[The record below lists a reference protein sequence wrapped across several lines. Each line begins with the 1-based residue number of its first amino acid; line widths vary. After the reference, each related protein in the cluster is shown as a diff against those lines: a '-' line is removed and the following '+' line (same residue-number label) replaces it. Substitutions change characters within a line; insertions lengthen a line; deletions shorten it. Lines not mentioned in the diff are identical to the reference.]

1 MDRTAPKATPSST
14 PSQAGRLRPDQME
27 VFDGLLLALL
37 ARKRLLLLV
46 GDAGSGRAA
55 VFRQLV
61 EQVASDGAL
70 VLPVSASPGAQVE
83 DLVGS
88 AGDAVLP
95 SDNGERDFDTL
106 IEELEERLDLAGAG
120 LLAVENAGVLT
131 PPVLGDLIDLTRS
144 ETAGG
149 RFLQV
154 LLCGTPEMERSL
166 ARPGLAEAVR
176 ELGVIYRMNPGAGPS
191 VTPSAQPMG
200 TGTGTGL
207 GVPAA
212 MRPIGPPP
220 QQQDPQEPPR
230 EPARRELRAPAPA
243 PERAPERMIPER
255 AADPRA
261 NDPRTN
267 DPRANDWPA
276 NDWDAPDGW
285 TIPDAG
291 APLASDMPVAP
302 PRRRHAALAG
312 AAITTLILLGAA
324 GAAVTLAVPGATPEK
339 ALDYARQGWTDL
351 RAFVTEHVGN
361 PLSDTSTATADR
373 DGARDP
379 DAVALARLQNP
390 ALAPDSRA
398 VPPTKAAAP
407 TRSDAASGTMAGAGS
422 QVAALDP
429 ASIAPSQNGPTQSA
443 PPQVAKPELPPLAPT
458 ITAPRVLPAPNADP
472 LSAEPPPA
480 KPRADQGEGPTSG
493 SATLPPLVDEGP
505 SAAAQGA
512 ASAPAAPLPTAPLPT
527 DGDAGLS
534 QRVRGLVDQA
544 RRQIIAKRLTTPPGD
559 NAYETVSRLR
569 EVAPTTPE
577 IAELLGTME
586 ETYRRWASM
595 AERDNDFEEAKRFY
609 ERALIVAPSNGDL
622 RERIKAASERRVS
635 PTNPAAPATA
645 TAGAAATTT
654 TAANQAPGLDSRDS
668 ALALLRRPDDLKRL
682 LDGGADANKRVDNG
696 KTLLML
702 ASEQGLA
709 DAVKVLVDH
718 RARTELRTAD
728 GATAVMYAAW
738 GGHEAVVQAL
748 AAAGAELDATND
760 DGKTALMAASARG
773 HMGVVRALL
782 DRGVAVDR
790 VASHGWSALMYAANN
805 GHDRVAKLLV
815 ERGANPFRMDTAGN
829 SALTLG
835 ALQGHMQVVEA
846 LKPR

>member
-70 VLPVSASPGAQVE
+70 VLPVSASPGAEVE

-176 ELGVIYRMNPGAGPS
+176 ELGVIYRMTPGAGPS

-200 TGTGTGL
+200 TGPGA
-207 GVPAA
+207 PAA

-220 QQQDPQEPPR
+220 QPPAQQAPQEPPR

-243 PERAPERMIPER
+243 PERMIPER

-261 NDPRTN
+261 NDPRANDPRAN

-285 TIPDAG
+285 TIPEAG
-291 APLASDMPVAP
+291 SPLASDMPVAP

-361 PLSDTSTATADR
+361 PLSDTSTATANR

-390 ALAPDSRA
+390 ALAVPDSRA
-398 VPPTKAAAP
+398 VPAKGAP
-407 TRSDAASGTMAGAGS
+407 PVRSDTPSAAVPPGAANGAGS

-429 ASIAPSQNGPTQSA
+429 AAIAPSQSA

-458 ITAPRVLPAPNADP
+458 ITAPRVLPAPGADP

-505 SAAAQGA
+505 SAAATQGA
-512 ASAPAAPLPTAPLPT
+512 APAPAAPLPT

-595 AERDNDFEEAKRFY
+595 AERDNDFDEAKRFY

-635 PTNPAAPATA
+635 PATPAAPAAA
-645 TAGAAATTT
+645 TAGAGTATATTV
-654 TAANQAPGLDSRDS
+654 ANQPPGLDNRDS

-702 ASEQGLA
+702 ASEQGLT

>member
-1 MDRTAPKATPSST
+1 MDRTAPKATPSSSA
-14 PSQAGRLRPDQME
+14 PPAPHPRPDQMPVQKE

-55 VFRQLV
+55 VFKQLV

-70 VLPVSASPGAQVE
+70 VLPVAASPGAQVE

-95 SDNGERDFDTL
+95 SETGERDFDTL
-106 IEELEERLDLAGAG
+106 IEELEERLDLAGTG

-176 ELGVIYRMNPGAGPS
+176 ELGVIYRMTPGAGPS
-191 VTPSAQPMG
+191 VTPSSPSLNG
-200 TGTGTGL
+200 
-207 GVPAA
+207 PAA
-212 MRPIGPPP
+212 MRPIAPPAQPELPP
-220 QQQDPQEPPR
+220 QEMR
-230 EPARRELRAPAPA
+230 GPA
-243 PERAPERMIPER
+243 PERTG
-255 AADPRA
+255 D
-261 NDPRTN
+261 RT
-267 DPRANDWPA
+267 NDWPA

-285 TIPDAG
+285 TIPEAA
-291 APLASDMPVAP
+291 APLAADLPVTP

-312 AAITTLILLGAA
+312 AAVTTLILLGAA
-324 GAAVTLAVPGATPEK
+324 GAAVTLAVPGASPEH
-339 ALDYARQGWTDL
+339 ALDYARRGWSDL
-351 RAFVTEHVGN
+351 RAFVSEHVKN
-361 PLSDTSTATADR
+361 PLVEKPSLADR
-373 DGARDP
+373 EP
-379 DAVALARLQNP
+379 DAVALARLQTP
-390 ALAPDSRA
+390 ALAT
-398 VPPTKAAAP
+398 PPTTTPPATATDATRTTPAARP
-407 TRSDAASGTMAGAGS
+407 EPPLAAMPSGPN
-422 QVAALDP
+422 Q
-429 ASIAPSQNGPTQSA
+429 
-443 PPQVAKPELPPLAPT
+443 QVAKLDPTPAAPALIAKPDLPPVAPT
-458 ITAPRVLPAPNADP
+458 ITPPRVLPPPTDP
-472 LSAEPPPA
+472 LNTEPPPP
-480 KPRADQGEGPTSG
+480 KPRADQGEGPANG
-493 SATLPPLVDEGP
+493 SATLPPLVDE
-505 SAAAQGA
+505 
-512 ASAPAAPLPTAPLPT
+512 APAAPAAAPAAQTATQAAPLPADA
-527 DGDAGLS
+527 DGGLT

-569 EVAPTTPE
+569 EIAPSTPE

-586 ETYRRWASM
+586 ETYRRWAAM
-595 AERDNDFEEAKRFY
+595 AERDNDWNEARRFY
-609 ERALIVAPSNGDL
+609 ERALIVAPNNGDL
-622 RERIKAASERRVS
+622 RERIKAATEHRAPS
-635 PTNPAAPATA
+635 AAPA
-645 TAGAAATTT
+645 GAATTT
-654 TAANQAPGLDSRDS
+654 TVADAQPGLESRDA
-668 ALALLRRPDDLKRL
+668 ALALLRRPDELKRA
-682 LDGGADANKRVDNG
+682 LDGGADPNKRVDNG

-702 ASEQGLA
+702 AAEQGLA

-738 GGHEAVVQAL
+738 GGHEAVIQAL
-748 AAAGAELDATND
+748 ANAGAELDATND

-773 HMGVVRALL
+773 HLGVVRALL

>member
-1 MDRTAPKATPSST
+1 MDRTAPKATPSSTPQLGT

-61 EQVASDGAL
+61 EQVESDGAL

-176 ELGVIYRMNPGAGPS
+176 ELGVIYRMTPGAGPS
-191 VTPSAQPMG
+191 VTPSAQPPGMG
-200 TGTGTGL
+200 NGIGA
-207 GVPAA
+207 PAA

-220 QQQDPQEPPR
+220 QPAPPQPAPQEPPR
-230 EPARRELRAPAPA
+230 EPTRRELRAPAPA
-243 PERAPERMIPER
+243 PERIN
-255 AADPRA
+255 DPRV
-261 NDPRTN
+261 NDPRTA
-267 DPRANDWPA
+267 DPRTADPRTNDWPA

-285 TIPDAG
+285 TIPEAG
-291 APLASDMPVAP
+291 SPLASDMPVAP

-324 GAAVTLAVPGATPEK
+324 GAAVTLAVPGASPEK
-339 ALDYARQGWTDL
+339 ALDAARQGWTDL

-361 PLSDTSTATADR
+361 PLSDTGTTTATR
-373 DGARDP
+373 DPARDPARDP
-379 DAVALARLQNP
+379 DAVALARVQNP
-390 ALAPDSRA
+390 ATAPDNRT
-398 VPPTKAAAP
+398 VPAKGNAP
-407 TRSDAASGTMAGAGS
+407 VRSDAPSAALPPGMASGTGS

-429 ASIAPSQNGPTQSA
+429 ASVAPSHSA
-443 PPQVAKPELPPLAPT
+443 PPPVAKPELPPLAPT
-458 ITAPRVLPAPNADP
+458 ITAPRVLPPPSDP
-472 LSAEPPPA
+472 LSAEPPPP

-505 SAAAQGA
+505 SAAATQGA
-512 ASAPAAPLPTAPLPT
+512 APAPAAPLPT
-527 DGDAGLS
+527 DGDAGLT

-577 IAELLGTME
+577 IGELLGTME
-586 ETYRRWASM
+586 ETYRRWAAM
-595 AERDNDFEEAKRFY
+595 AERDNDFDEAKRFY

-622 RERIKAASERRVS
+622 RERIKAASEHRVS
-635 PTNPAAPATA
+635 PAVPAAPATA
-645 TAGAAATTT
+645 TAGAPTTT
-654 TAANQAPGLDSRDS
+654 TVANQPPSLDSRDS
-668 ALALLRRPDDLKRL
+668 ALSLLRRPDELKRL

-782 DRGVAVDR
+782 DRGIAVDR

>member
-1 MDRTAPKATPSST
+1 
-14 PSQAGRLRPDQME
+14 ME

-61 EQVASDGAL
+61 EQVASDGTL
-70 VLPVSASPGAQVE
+70 VLPVSARPGAEVE

-95 SDNGERDFDTL
+95 SDSGERDFDTL
-106 IEELEERLDLAGAG
+106 IEELEERLDLAGCG

-176 ELGVIYRMNPGAGPS
+176 ELGVIYRMTPGAGPS
-191 VTPSAQPMG
+191 VTPSAQPLG
-200 TGTGTGL
+200 TGPGPL
-207 GVPAA
+207 APAV
-212 MRPIGPPP
+212 MRPIAPPP
-220 QQQDPQEPPR
+220 QQPAQPEPPR
-230 EPARRELRAPAPA
+230 KPARRELRAPAPA
-243 PERAPERMIPER
+243 PEHITPER
-255 AADPRA
+255 AADLRNNDLRN
-261 NDPRTN
+261 NDPRN
-267 DPRANDWPA
+267 NDWPA

-285 TIPDAG
+285 TRPEAG
-291 APLASDMPVAP
+291 SPLASDMPVAP

-324 GAAVTLAVPGATPEK
+324 GAAVTLAVPGATPER
-339 ALDYARQGWTDL
+339 ALDYARQGWADL
-351 RAFVTEHVGN
+351 RAFVGERVGN
-361 PLSDTSTATADR
+361 PLSGT
-373 DGARDP
+373 GAAASRDP
-379 DAVALARLQNP
+379 DAIALARLQPP
-390 ALAPDSRA
+390 ASAPDSRA
-398 VPPTKAAAP
+398 VPAMGAP
-407 TRSDAASGTMAGAGS
+407 PVRSDAPTAALPPGMATGAGS

-429 ASIAPSQNGPTQSA
+429 ATLPSSQSGLARSA

-458 ITAPRVLPAPNADP
+458 ITAPRVLPAPGADP

-505 SAAAQGA
+505 SASAQGA
-512 ASAPAAPLPTAPLPT
+512 APTGPLPTAPLPN
-527 DGDAGLS
+527 DGDAGLA

-569 EVAPTTPE
+569 EIAPTTPE
-577 IAELLGTME
+577 IGELLGTME
-586 ETYRRWASM
+586 DTYRRWAAM
-595 AERDNDFEEAKRFY
+595 AERDNAFDEAKRFY

-622 RERIKAASERRVS
+622 RERIKAASERR
-635 PTNPAAPATA
+635 TIPAAPAA
-645 TAGAAATTT
+645 TAGATTATTT
-654 TAANQAPGLDSRDS
+654 NTATTMAASQPPSLDSHDS
-668 ALALLRRPDDLKRL
+668 AVALLRRPDELKRF

-709 DAVKVLVDH
+709 DAVKILVDH

-738 GGHEAVVQAL
+738 GGYEPVVQAL

-782 DRGVAVDR
+782 DHGVAVDR